1 MIRKINKKMV
11 FGLSLVLSSVFS
23 FSFFTSKK
31 TNIDLISLLAETSIT
46 SIQRA
51 QAEDGDGCC
60 GSSSGISVGPWT
72 PTTGIEAVSIR
83 VKEYTQPADVA
94 DWNSYSTSSSA
105 SGGGYSD
112 WGIQGGC
119 GE

>member
-11 FGLSLVLSSVFS
+11 FGLSLILSSVFS

-31 TNIDLISLLAETSIT
+31 TDLDLISLLAETSIT

-60 GSSSGISVGPWT
+60 GSSTFNSTADPWT
-72 PTTGIEAVSIR
+72 PTPGIEAVSMR
-83 VKEYTQPADVA
+83 TKEYTSFSDVS
-94 DWNSYSTSSSA
+94 DWVSYSTTSS
-105 SGGGYSD
+105 SGGGYTD
-112 WGIQGGC
+112 WGLQGGC
-119 GE
+119 S